1 MHPPDHTNAVD
12 TRGPITQIHN
22 GRGVRPRLP
31 ELVCA
36 PGYAYLVAEAMV
48 ALWERS
54 RSPDAAEQRHAWR
67 RTRLAV
73 LQQISRREVD
83 A

>member
-1 MHPPDHTNAVD
+1 MDDSPTSRPERDKRISDPIRFRHD
-12 TRGPITQIHN
+12 RG
-22 GRGVRPRLP
+22 R
-31 ELVCA
+31 E
-36 PGYAYLVAEAMV
+36 AEAMV
-48 ALWERS
+48 ALWERR